1 MDAIAKMYF
10 ITKYMSIIIEYFVGG
25 ALPIEAG
32 FGHSS
37 RVAPRIPDP
46 PEPSRPHMTT
56 VRLSDGEKAQLERAG
71 KLLAKRWKRASVGN
85 ADVIRVAIGMLL
97 EELQR
102 EVSDEK
108 DARA

>member
-1 MDAIAKMYF
+1 MSNIIQYF
-10 ITKYMSIIIEYFVGG
+10 DGD

-46 PEPSRPHMTT
+46 PETSRPHMTT
-56 VRLSDGEKAQLERAG
+56 VRLSDGEKTQLERAG
-71 KLLAKRWKRASVGN
+71 KLLAKRWHRASVGN
-85 ADVIRVAIGMLL
+85 AEVIRVAIGMLL

-102 EVSDEK
+102 ESSDEK
-108 DARA
+108 DART